1 MYTRSSSRIHSETG
15 LINVYINDLP
25 GVLDYCSLQSFADD
39 SKLHLSFPVKDIDS
53 AARQITEK
61 LKEVASWCCQNSLLI
76 NPDKTKLRLTG
87 TRKMLQNVPVDLDLH
102 GTLLGK
108 ELRPVSS
115 AKDLKVH
122 MDATM
127 SFDDLIKVFMS
138 I

>member
-1 MYTRSSSRIHSETG
+1 MYTRNSSRIHSETG

-87 TRKMLQNVPVDLDLH
+87 TRKMLQNVPVDLDLD
-102 GTLLGK
+102 GTLSGK
-108 ELRPVSS
+108 ELRPVPS